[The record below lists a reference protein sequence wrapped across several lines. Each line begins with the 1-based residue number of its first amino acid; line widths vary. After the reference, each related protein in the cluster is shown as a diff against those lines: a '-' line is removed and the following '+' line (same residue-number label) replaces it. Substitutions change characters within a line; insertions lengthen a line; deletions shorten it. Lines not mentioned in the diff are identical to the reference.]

1 MNITMKGREKVEH
14 DDTIQLLSEC
24 DAGIKT
30 AVASIDEIKDHI
42 EDESLMKIF
51 EQYKHDH
58 EELGRRIQDELNKY
72 HEEGKDPKPMAKAM
86 SWMKINAKMFNNPSV
101 HEAADLMMDGCN
113 MGIKSLCKYQ
123 NKYKAANHNAK
134 TYAKDLVDLEQKLM
148 IELRAFL

>member
-1 MNITMKGREKVEH
+1 MEGCVILEN

-42 EDESLMKIF
+42 DDPDLKKIF

-58 EELGRRIQDELNKY
+58 EELGRRIIDELSKY
-72 HEEGKDPKPMAKAM
+72 HEEGKDPNPMAKAM
-86 SWMKINAKMFNNPSV
+86 SWMKINTKMFNNPSA

-113 MGIKSLCKYQ
+113 MGIKSVCKYQ
-123 NKYKAANHNAK
+123 NKYKAANENAK
-134 TYAKDLVDLEQKLM
+134 TYANDLVDLEQKLM
-148 IELRAFL
+148 VELRAFL